1 MEYATLGLTYVREKL
16 NKWLAIPF
24 YNLMSINI
32 AIKISINVNDERP
45 LYIYNETLLYDSFEA
60 YIRNFYTWW
69 QTIFVE
75 VDDLQ

>member
-16 NKWLAIPF
+16 NKSLAIPF

>member
-16 NKWLAIPF
+16 NKSLAIPF

-32 AIKISINVNDERP
+32 AIKISINVKDERP
-45 LYIYNETLLYDSFEA
+45 LYTYNETLLYDSFEA

-75 VDDLQ
+75 VDD